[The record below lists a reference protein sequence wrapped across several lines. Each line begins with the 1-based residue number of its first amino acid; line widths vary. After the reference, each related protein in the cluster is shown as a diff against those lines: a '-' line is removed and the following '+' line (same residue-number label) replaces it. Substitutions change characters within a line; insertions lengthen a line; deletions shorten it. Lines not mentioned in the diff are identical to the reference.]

1 MKVKVFTENEN
12 SLGRGKKLYVGL
24 FDFLAMFLTCVII
37 FVIFLAI
44 FQSSS
49 TYSEMSSA
57 ISSAEKELAEAC
69 VDTKLTRY
77 DSNENGTS
85 LASMESVA
93 VGLVKSQ
100 VLARFI
106 LDSDERALDPIFTEI
121 EGATPENDPCYY
133 YLKTYK
139 TEHASAYSKESDC
152 TLDVYLETL
161 KRTEKFGDE
170 EYPVVT
176 ITVADEIFNYLKGT
190 SSQDTAYSSLK
201 NTYDDLVNDC
211 VGDFMNN
218 CEIYNEKQEFY
229 GNASEKLYK
238 TYIYALLVAYL
249 LSMIV
254 FYLVMP
260 LVLKE
265 GRTIFVR
272 LFKMRCQNVD
282 AQDVTGGQVV
292 IRFFCQLVLYLFT
305 PLLILLISMDIS
317 TFSVI
322 IFVRFLRF
330 FNLLTVGTL
339 AFVLTICNMLFTFYS
354 KKKKQTIAEFISK
367 IVTVED
373 KRVKTVNLSGIDV
386 EIK

>member
-1 MKVKVFTENEN
+1 MKLKVFTENEN

-57 ISSAEKELAEAC
+57 ISSAEKELAEVC

-85 LASMESVA
+85 LVSMESVA

-100 VLARFI
+100 VLARFV
-106 LDSDERALDPIFTEI
+106 LDSDERATDPIFAEI
-121 EGATPENDPCYY
+121 GSASPENDPCYY
-133 YLKTYK
+133 YLKQYK
-139 TEHASAYSKESDC
+139 TEHASTYSKESDC

-161 KRTEKFGDE
+161 KKTEKFDNG

-176 ITVADEIFNYLKGT
+176 LAVADEVFNYLKGT
-190 SSQDTAYSSLK
+190 SSQDTAYNSLK
-201 NTYDDLVNDC
+201 NTYENLVNDC
-211 VGDFMNN
+211 VGDFMDN
-218 CEIYNEKQEFY
+218 CEIYNEKQESY